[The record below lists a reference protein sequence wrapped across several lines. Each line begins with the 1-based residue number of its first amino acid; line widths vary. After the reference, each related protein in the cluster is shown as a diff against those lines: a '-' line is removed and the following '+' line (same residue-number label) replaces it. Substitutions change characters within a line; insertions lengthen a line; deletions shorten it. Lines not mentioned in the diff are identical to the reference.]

1 MTDNNLEKGLSQGQL
16 VRKRFL
22 RHKAAVGSIGVL
34 ASVIVLAFSS
44 VGLDFGAGW
53 FTVKLNGWWPYDWI
67 QTSQVENSGKPTFSL
82 TGLGNHPFGQDEIGR
97 DGFARVMRGTQ
108 QSLMVMFILGGVST
122 VIGVIIGSI
131 AGFYR
136 KWVDALLMRF
146 TDLIIT
152 IPVVVVGAVIG
163 RAVGNLGSFVLALF
177 LGLFT
182 WTGLARLVRGEFLS
196 LREREFVDA
205 ARVAGAKNPRIIF
218 KHILPNALGVVIVSA
233 TLLMSSAIL
242 LETGLSF
249 IGFGVQ
255 LPDVSLGLLISE
267 NQAAFSTRPW
277 LFWMPGVFIVII
289 ALSINFIGDGLRD
302 AFDPR
307 QTERIKRSK
316 LARGSSGA
324 DKAADI
330 EANPSPEMSKEAIL
344 EVKKYEVDFLV
355 DGQWFPA
362 VIDMNFS
369 IKSGEVLAIVGES
382 GSGKSSSALG
392 LMGLLAKNARTRGS
406 VIVKGTQMQSASPAT
421 LRKFRGHEVAYIF
434 QEPMSALNPVY
445 TIGFQIVET
454 LRAHLDLSPAAAKQR
469 AIELIGMVEIP
480 SPEESFSKYPHQ
492 LSGGQRQRAMIAQAL
507 ACNPALLIADEPT
520 TALDV
525 TVQAEILDLIRNL
538 KDKLNSAVLLITHD
552 MGVVA
557 DLADRIMVMKDGITV
572 EEGSADQIFNKPAHP
587 YTISLLNSVPK
598 LGSVKTRLLSVS
610 DSQAKP
616 VLSLKNVI
624 VEYPKR
630 GRVKAFVAVDS
641 VSLDIMPGEVLGLV
655 GESGSGKTTVGRAAI
670 GLLPIKS
677 GSITIDG
684 QEIGGA
690 ALRDLADIRKSTG
703 IVFQDPA
710 SSLNPRLP
718 IGESIGEPLLLAKLA
733 SGDALDK
740 MVEELLDKVEL
751 PRSYR
756 NRYPHELSGGQRQ
769 RVGIARALALSPNL
783 LIADEPTSALD
794 VSIQARFLELLQELQ
809 QELKFACLFISHD
822 IAVVEILAH
831 RIAVMQYGKL
841 VEVGTRD
848 QVLHKPQELYTKSL
862 LAAVPVPDPKEQK
875 KRREARAK
883 LLASI
888 VE

>member
-1 MTDNNLEKGLSQGQL
+1 MNTQDLEKGLSQGQL
-16 VRKRFL
+16 VRKRF
-22 RHKAAVGSIGVL
+22 RKHKAAVGSIGVL
-34 ASVIVLAFSS
+34 ASVIILAFTS
-44 VGLDFGAGW
+44 VGLDFGAGP
-53 FTVKLNGWWPYDWI
+53 FTVKINGWWPYEWI
-67 QTSQVENSGKPTFSL
+67 ETSAVENSGRPTL
-82 TGLGNHPFGQDEIGR
+82 GLEGLGNHPFGQDEIGR

-122 VIGVIIGSI
+122 LIGVTIGSI

-136 KWVDALLMRF
+136 KWVDAVLMRF

-205 ARVAGAKNPRIIF
+205 ARVAGAKSFRIIF

-316 LARGSSGA
+316 LAKGSSGA
-324 DKAADI
+324 DKAAAI
-330 EANPSPEMSKEAIL
+330 EANPETSNSASIL
-344 EVKKYEVDFLV
+344 EVKNYEVDFLV
-355 DGQWFPA
+355 DGQWYPA
-362 VIDMNFS
+362 VVDMNFS

-392 LMGLLAKNARTRGS
+392 LMGLLAKNSRTRGS
-406 VIVKGTQMQSASPAT
+406 VLVKGTQMQSASPNT
-421 LRKFRGHEVAYIF
+421 LRKFRGREVAYIF

-454 LRAHLDLSPAAAKQR
+454 LRAHLDISPAAAKDR

-480 SPEESFSKYPHQ
+480 NPADSFNKYPHQ

-507 ACNPALLIADEPT
+507 ACNPSLLVADEPT

-557 DLADRIMVMKDGITV
+557 DLADRILVMKDGVTV
-572 EEGSADQIFNKPAHP
+572 EEGTSDQVFNKPKHP
-587 YTISLLNSVPK
+587 YTISLLQSVPK
-598 LGSVKTRLLSVS
+598 LGSVATRKLAKA
-610 DSQAKP
+610 DSQAAS
-616 VLSLKNVI
+616 VLSLKDVTI
-624 VEYPKR
+624 EYPKR
-630 GRVKAFVAVDS
+630 GKVKAFIAADS

-655 GESGSGKTTVGRAAI
+655 GESGSGKTTIGRAAI
-670 GLLPIKS
+670 GLLPVKS
-677 GSITIDG
+677 GSINIDG
-684 QEIGGA
+684 KEIAGA
-690 ALRDLADIRKSTG
+690 SLRDLDAVRKSTG

-718 IGESIGEPLLLAKLA
+718 IGESIGEPLLLAKVA
-733 SGDALDK
+733 SGTELDK

-809 QELKFACLFISHD
+809 AELKFACLFISHD

-831 RIAVMQYGKL
+831 RIAVMQNGKL

-848 QVLHKPQELYTKSL
+848 QVLNDPREMYTKSL
-862 LAAVPVPDPKEQK
+862 LAAVPVPDPKLQK

-883 LLASI
+883 LLAATG
-888 VE
+888 E